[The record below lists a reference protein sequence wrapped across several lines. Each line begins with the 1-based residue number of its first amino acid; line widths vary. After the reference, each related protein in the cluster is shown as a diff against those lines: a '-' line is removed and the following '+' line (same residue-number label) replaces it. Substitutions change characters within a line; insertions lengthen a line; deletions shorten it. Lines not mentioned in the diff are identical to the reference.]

1 MKLFLLSAFIILGM
15 HAKATD
21 YYLSV
26 YGSDNND
33 GTSSS
38 TPWRTLDKLNA
49 SFGRLNPGDNV
60 LLRRGD
66 VFYGSIKVTK
76 SGTSGAPI
84 TIGAYGSGAK
94 PIVTGF
100 TTVSSWTNIGGNIWE
115 SQDAVS
121 ALPYTNLVAV
131 NSVNTPMGRW
141 PNSTG
146 PNTGYLTIKSNYGS
160 NSLTGSGLEG
170 TNWTG
175 ADVVIR
181 KEKWSLE
188 RGTITGQSGSTLYYK
203 DVSGWGTKDGY
214 GFFIQNDPRTL
225 DVNGEWYYNPSSKR
239 IRLFSTSYPNDVKVA
254 TIENLVTMDRTSY
267 ITFDNIA
274 FSGSNSNALYCVNY
288 GTNLVVQNCDIS
300 FAGGTGIYSIMNFTT
315 ARNNN
320 INYTNYA
327 GIKTFEPNAVIEN
340 NNIRNINMFEGM
352 EDMGSAVDWQSSG
365 IYTSGENSVINNN
378 QIVTCGYSGIK
389 FDGRNTMVK
398 NNFVDGFCYIKED
411 GGGIDMSARERAQ
424 GSTID
429 GNIILNGIGA
439 KAGCL
444 DSTQNDLGGIFI
456 DAYGTGIT
464 IINNTV
470 AHCSTIGIKIHG
482 ANNIIIRNNTTYDN
496 GGSSWAKGG
505 LEFLSNASYP
515 IRNIQVNDNIFFAK
529 TPQQLAFFAYP
540 PNQITDDIKYFGT
553 ADNNYYAKPI
563 DNNSAITVYFSN
575 FNTSQWAAYSNQDWS
590 SKGAPKSISN
600 VNELRFEYNAT
611 SSSKT
616 IPLDANYI
624 DVKNV
629 SYNGSITLA
638 PFTSAVLIRNGAA
651 TRNQAPNAYAG
662 SDETITLPQNSI
674 SLNGIGSDPDGNISS
689 YNWSKLSGPASANI
703 SDTKSASTNI
713 NSLE

>member
-1 MKLFLLSAFIILGM
+1 M

-674 SLNGIGSDPDGNISS
+674 SLNGSGSDPDGNISS